1 MNYGNYAPFYR
12 SGFFNPMQVPAM
24 QGGGDMFNPYQQT
37 PPQTPLTAPQSRE
50 SATNE
55 FIWVQG
61 EAGAKAYL
69 VGANNTVILW
79 DTESP
84 TIYIKTADASG
95 IPSMRVLD
103 FTERPVN
110 APKTPNN
117 AIYSQGVKYVAESD
131 FNALRAAVDELQVTV
146 DEIKNKPAK
155 KATKEGNE

>member
-1 MNYGNYAPFYR
+1 
-12 SGFFNPMQVPAM
+12 
-24 QGGGDMFNPYQQT
+24 MFNPYQQT

-95 IPSMRVLD
+95 VPSMRVLD

-117 AIYSQGVKYVAESD
+117 AIYSKGVKYVAESD
-131 FNALRAAVDELQVTV
+131 FNALRAAVDELQATV